1 MDYELIIRAGA
12 VVAGVAV
19 LAGPRLVAAA
29 KKIRLPVVAAKTA
42 ELSDA
47 YAVLEI
53 ASRLKAAG
61 NKKAVELCKQL
72 LDAMLQVEAK
82 S

>member
-1 MDYELIIRAGA
+1 MSYELVIRALA
-12 VVAGVAV
+12 VVAAFAIV
-19 LAGPRLVAAA
+19 AGPRLVAAA
-29 KKIRLPVVAAKTA
+29 QRVRLPATGGQSA
-42 ELSDA
+42 ELKDS

-61 NKKAVELCKQL
+61 NKRAVELCKQL
-72 LDAMLQVEAK
+72 LDAMLMEPK